1 MLQGELMLAHLTQ
14 DGADVQMDIRWVQYL
29 KAIVNA
35 LITVVKIIVL
45 DLKSLLEVGESRS
58 KLLGSAENAREIIVR
73 HSSVFVSFFG
83 QSFSF
88 SQKFKGDVEVF

>member
-1 MLQGELMLAHLTQ
+1 MLAHLTQ

-58 KLLGSAENAREIIVR
+58 KLLGSAENAREIIVG

-83 QSFSF
+83 ECLGFSEKLQSN
-88 SQKFKGDVEVF
+88 VEIFYERMK